1 MNKNVVVNAFI
12 SQNNIKIIA
21 TAKLNNHIMNIHE
34 ESISKNNNFENR
46 NEIKNYSEEVC
57 LILTKTDKVSDD
69 IISEVF
75 ENISVIINN
84 SLSGNSQ
91 SFTGI

>member
-21 TAKLNNHIMNIHE
+21 TAKLNNHIINIHE

-46 NEIKNYSEEVC
+46 NEIKNSIKNIIDTIEGKISQKIKSM
-57 LILTKTDKVSDD
+57 ILKT
-69 IISEVF
+69 
-75 ENISVIINN
+75 
-84 SLSGNSQ
+84 
-91 SFTGI
+91 

>member
-1 MNKNVVVNAFI
+1 MNFI
-12 SQNNIKIIA
+12 
-21 TAKLNNHIMNIHE
+21 
-34 ESISKNNNFENR
+34 

-84 SLSGNSQ
+84 SLGKEVPCIITSKYDDDFNIPTPQ
-91 SFTGI
+91 EVTISFVSNDGLYEIKRGYEKVSL